1 MSCEAG
7 PSSGRGWGLSS
18 TTYLHS
24 LTPSPVLSK
33 YILSE
38 GMKECKAC
46 NSGIRGRDQHSVFVI
61 VVVSTA
67 SGQGKL
73 ISNPSCINNKSVT
86 LDT

>member
-46 NSGIRGRDQHSVFVI
+46 NSKACKAGTSILS
-61 VVVSTA
+61 S
-67 SGQGKL
+67 L
-73 ISNPSCINNKSVT
+73 
-86 LDT
+86 